1 MLDIIFIIVN
11 RNALSKINNVVKT
24 KFNQNLKYDV
34 FLKYIIVGSS
44 RIFRRISEV
53 CQISTYISI
62 NIYTTHVVLTNRI

>member
-24 KFNQNLKYDV
+24 KFDQNLKYDV

-44 RIFRRISEV
+44 RIFPRISEIF
-53 CQISTYISI
+53 QIST
-62 NIYTTHVVLTNRI
+62 